1 MRFTTVD
8 EWLRW
13 QEHLHPA
20 AIELGLE
27 RVGMVADA
35 LGLRLPAYRVITVAG
50 TNGKGSCVAY
60 LDACLRAAGHRVGRY
75 TSPHLLRYHERI
87 AVDDREI
94 GDAALCAAFAAVD
107 DARGDTPLTYF
118 EFGTLAALHHFGGAG
133 CDAVVLEVGMG
144 GRLDATNIVDADAT
158 LLVSVGIDHT
168 EWLGPD
174 RESIGHEKA
183 GIFRQGRPAVCAD
196 RDPPQSVIRH
206 ADAVGAHWLQA
217 GVHYRFQSTRTS
229 WSFDGLRLSYRD
241 LPLPPLPGPG
251 VQVGNAAAALA
262 VLDALPALFPDSRD
276 AFVTGLGLTRLR
288 GRVERVRQHPAVI
301 VDVTHNAD
309 GARCLAAT
317 LADDPVVGRTLAV
330 CAMLGDKAVVPTLAA
345 LDSVV
350 DGWIVAGLDGPR
362 GRDAAWMADQ
372 AAAAGLRGPVN
383 QAADVAAAMQQA
395 LAASEPDDRIIVFG
409 SFHTAAAAL
418 RYLER

>member
-8 EWLRW
+8 EWLAW

-27 RVGMVADA
+27 RVGIVADS
-35 LGLRLPAYRVITVAG
+35 LGIRPPSYRVITVSG

-60 LDACLRAAGHRVGRY
+60 LDAWLRATGLRVGRY
-75 TSPHLLRYHERI
+75 TSPHLLRYQERI
-87 AVDDREI
+87 AVNDREI
-94 GDAALCAAFAAVD
+94 DDAALCAAFAAVD
-107 DARGDTPLTYF
+107 EARGDTALTYF
-118 EFGTLAALHHFGGAG
+118 EFGTLAALHHFGDAG

-144 GRLDATNIVDADAT
+144 GRLDATNILDADAA

-174 RESIGHEKA
+174 RESIGYEKA

-206 ADAVGAHWLQA
+206 ADTVGAHWLQA
-217 GVHYRFQSTRTS
+217 GVHYHACVTGAA
-229 WSFDGLRLSYRD
+229 WSFDGLRLSYTG
-241 LPLPPLPGPG
+241 LPLPPLPGPR

-262 VLDALPALFPDSRD
+262 VLDALPELFPDTRELVV
-276 AFVTGLGLTRLR
+276 AGLGATKLR
-288 GRVERVRQHPAVI
+288 ARAERVRQRPTVI
-301 VDVTHNAD
+301 VDVTHNPD

-317 LADDPVVGRTLAV
+317 LAAEPVPGRTVAV
-330 CAMLGDKAVVPTLAA
+330 CAMLGDKAVAQTLSA
-345 LDSVV
+345 LDEIV
-350 DGWIVAGLDGPR
+350 DDWIVAGLEGPR
-362 GRDAAWMADQ
+362 GRSATWMADQ
-372 AAAAGLRGPVN
+372 ATTAALRGTVD
-383 QAADVAAAMQQA
+383 QAPDVASALQRA
-395 LAASEPDDRIIVFG
+395 LAVTGDKDRIVVFG

-418 RYLER
+418 KYLGD